1 MERVGMLEGPREGQA
16 AALLDAPISFAGITL
31 LAAPSALQL
40 PGALDLL
47 AISPRCEVGEQ
58 EALPACRL
66 LLLPGG
72 RSTLIRRLRTDC
84 VMSYGTSPK
93 DSLTLSSVEPHR
105 LTLSI
110 QRDLVTLHGGTVERQ
125 ELSLSPGARR
135 APMELLFRG
144 GLLLLLGVPPEQL
157 PDLL

>member
-1 MERVGMLEGPREGQA
+1 MERVGILEELREGQA
-16 AALLDAPISFAGITL
+16 AALLDAPISFSGITL
-31 LAAPSALQL
+31 LAAPSASQL
-40 PGALDLL
+40 PESLDLL
-47 AISPRCEVGEQ
+47 AISPRWDVGEQ
-58 EALPACRL
+58 ETLPTCRL

-72 RSTLIRRLRTDC
+72 RSTLIRRLRADC

-110 QRDLVTLHGGTVERQ
+110 QRDLVTLRGSTVERQ
-125 ELSLSPGARR
+125 EVSLSPGARR
-135 APMELLFRG
+135 EPMELLFRG
-144 GLLLLLGVPPEQL
+144 GLLLLLGAPPEQL

>member
-1 MERVGMLEGPREGQA
+1 MERVGILEGLREGQA
-16 AALLDAPISFAGITL
+16 AALVDAPISFSGLTL
-31 LAAPSALQL
+31 LAAQSASQL
-40 PGALDLL
+40 PEALDLL
-47 AISPRCEVGEQ
+47 AISPRCTLEEQ

-66 LLLPGG
+66 LLLPGD
-72 RSTLIRRLRTDC
+72 RSMLIRRLRADC

-125 ELSLSPGARR
+125 EVSLSPSSGRG
-135 APMELLFRG
+135 PMELLFRG
-144 GLLLLLGVPPEQL
+144 GLLLLLGVPAEQL